1 MDTVYCIGTGDITV
15 LHLPKKALTELKS
28 PWHELH
34 TTTHM
39 HAELH
44 AENCTSLCSSING
57 RQLHRGTPLVHL
69 RKFKNKSNPVSFD
82 SRVVSI
88 TNGTWHRENEG
99 AVQGSSPSH
108 VMSPRGGTV
117 GRSST
122 LWQPH
127 LEPPPLRLML
137 STFHCSSSFSSFL
150 KTIQVDVFGRPLWS
164 IGFAVTFGWCWALY
178 E

>member
-1 MDTVYCIGTGDITV
+1 MNYTQLLTCI
-15 LHLPKKALTELKS
+15 
-28 PWHELH
+28 
-34 TTTHM
+34 
-39 HAELH
+39 AELH
-44 AENCTSLCSSING
+44 AENSTSLCLSING

-99 AVQGSSPSH
+99 AVQGSSPSL

-117 GRSST
+117 GRSSM
-122 LWQPH
+122 LWQTH